1 MPVTR
6 KYKRRSKNKNK
17 NRRTIGYKQK
27 KTLNK
32 YNKCCTC
39 KGRTKHYDR
48 TKNIMTTK
56 EEAEKEFTKLY
67 NIFVTSND
75 GRVLSCGIWCSL

>member
-1 MPVTR
+1 
-6 KYKRRSKNKNK
+6 
-17 NRRTIGYKQK
+17 
-27 KTLNK
+27 
-32 YNKCCTC
+32 
-39 KGRTKHYDR
+39 
-48 TKNIMTTK
+48 MTTK